1 VRVVEVRSYPVKSM
15 DAVAAPGAEVGP
27 DGLAGDRTWTVV
39 DSEGKVLTARQAP
52 ALREVQAAPGARG
65 PQLRIP
71 GGPGPV
77 EGRDADAALSTFIG
91 TAAQVRPAEGSAQQ
105 VAPIHLVSRQ
115 AVAESIG
122 TTSDDPACD
131 IAAPRANITVDLGDD
146 PPAGLERSWV
156 GQEVLLGSAVLRVTQ
171 VPQHCLGVYAE
182 VVRPGTVNLGDAV
195 EPRG

>member
-1 VRVVEVRSYPVKSM
+1 M
-15 DAVAAPGAEVGP
+15 DTVAVPSAEVGP

-39 DSEGKVLTARQAP
+39 DAEGQVLTARQAP
-52 ALREVQAAPGARG
+52 GLREVQAAPGAAG

-77 EGRDADAALSTFIG
+77 QGRDADAALSTYIG
-91 TAAQVRPAEGSAQQ
+91 MAARVRPAEGSGQQ

-122 TTSDDPACD
+122 TSSDDPACD
-131 IAAPRANITVDLGDD
+131 IAAPRANITVDLGAD

-156 GQEVLLGSAVLRVTQ
+156 GQEVVLGSAVLRVTQ